1 VLHLAVQLFS
11 WHGNAESLRPRFMQL
26 RAEEVELR
34 DRVSVLRT
42 SGGGKANVGI
52 IPLHTGRTLPVL
64 RSWTSLIPRQNFQPF
79 LHGIMIEKIRALRKS
94 LETTGSRAAPVPAQT
109 SLGEFSLGKR

>member
-64 RSWTSLIPRQNFQPF
+64 RSLDIVDTQAELPAVLARHHDRENPGLAQIARND
-79 LHGIMIEKIRALRKS
+79 RKS
-94 LETTGSRAAPVPAQT
+94 GGTGS
-109 SLGEFSLGKR
+109 SSDLSG